1 MSDNLNLKTGEFIF
15 REGETA
21 NYAYVLVEGEV
32 EIVKTTGDGYLTLTA
47 IDKGAI
53 FGEMALIDGQ
63 PRSAGA
69 RVSKDAVI
77 TEVNAQTFLQYI
89 QKNPTAAFNIMK
101 RLSEQ
106 LREANKQV
114 STLGDNT
121 QDNLLDDE
129 FDNYLDQNQSS
140 FEESI
145 LDTDHI
151 YNAGPKKSIL
161 LAGITVSVAFII
173 SILFLSIFS
182 IDTTVHTTG
191 KFLTTVPNIEVQAT
205 NNSVIKNL
213 KVSRGSSVKRGE
225 IIAILDGTIARSN
238 LKANLEKISATNNK
252 LSRIELEQNAIKN
265 GKLEFGK
272 NVNLDEVNLDILS
285 KRVQQYQSKN
295 VSLNSQV
302 LKLRR
307 EITSS
312 GNNVN
317 LALNQ
322 LALKEK
328 IRNVQQSLYEQKVS
342 SYFKYLSAKDAALVA
357 EKSLAE
363 ARGKLDKLKSEL
375 RIAEANKNEFNSKWV
390 SSLGENQAAEREKL
404 TQLEEERVKLLR
416 EADDIEVRAPADG
429 VVLDLPKLGFG
440 SIVKEGD
447 KLFTLVRT
455 NVPLAL
461 EVDVDPKDINDVRI
475 NSAAS
480 IKLDALP
487 FQEYGDIKG
496 TLVYVSDDTYDESL
510 SGEKGSYYRARVK
523 VISGEFTK
531 LPKDFKLTSG
541 MTASADL
548 LIGKRKLMTYLT
560 RPITKG
566 FRKAFSEPD

>member
-447 KLFTLVRT
+447 KIFTLVRT

-487 FQEYGDIKG
+487 FPEYGDIKG
-496 TLVYVSDDTYDESL
+496 TLVYVSEDTYDESL

-531 LPKDFKLTSG
+531 LPKDFRLTSG

>member
-1 MSDNLNLKTGEFIF
+1 MPENLNLQTGEFIF

-32 EIVKTTGDGYLTLTA
+32 EIVKSTGDGYLTLTS

-69 RVSKDAVI
+69 RVSKDAVL

-106 LREANKQV
+106 LRAANKQISV
-114 STLGDNT
+114 SGQSSENN
-121 QDNLLDDE
+121 QLDDS
-129 FDNYLDQNQSS
+129 FADYLDEIETSID
-140 FEESI
+140 ESV

-151 YNAGPKKSIL
+151 YNAGPKKSIM
-161 LAGITVSVAFII
+161 LAGITVSIAFII
-173 SILFLSIFS
+173 AISFLSIFS
-182 IDTTVHTTG
+182 VDTTVHTTG

-205 NNSVIKNL
+205 NNSVIKSLN
-213 KVSRGSSVKRGE
+213 VSRGSAVKRGD
-225 IIAILDGTIARSN
+225 IIAVLDGTIARSN
-238 LKANLEKISATNNK
+238 LKANLDKISAAEK
-252 LSRIELEQNAIKN
+252 RLYRIELEQKTIKE
-265 GKLEFGK
+265 GKDEIDGESS
-272 NVNLDEVNLDILS
+272 LDSVNLDILS
-285 KRVQQYQSKN
+285 KRIQQYNSKN
-295 VSLNSQV
+295 VSLNTQIT
-302 LKLRR
+302 KLRR
-307 EITSS
+307 EIISS
-312 GNNVN
+312 KNNVK
-317 LALNQ
+317 LAKNQ
-322 LALKEK
+322 LDLKQK
-328 IRNVQQSLYEQKVS
+328 IKTVQQSLYEQKVS
-342 SYFKYLSAKDAALVA
+342 SYFKYLSAKDAALVS
-357 EKSLAE
+357 EKALAE

-375 RIAEANKNEFNSKWV
+375 RIAEANKKEFNSKWI
-390 SSLGENQAAEREKL
+390 SALGENQSAEREKL
-404 TQLEEERVKLLR
+404 TQFEEDRVKLLR

-447 KLFTLVRT
+447 KLFTLVRS

-475 NSAAS
+475 NSSAS

-487 FQEYGDIKG
+487 FQEYGDIQGK
-496 TLVYVSDDTYDESL
+496 LVYVSDDTYDESL
-510 SGEKGSYYRARVK
+510 SGEKGSYYRARVS
-523 VISGEFTK
+523 VLDGEFNK
-531 LPKDFKLTSG
+531 LPGDFRLTSG

-548 LIGKRKLMTYLT
+548 LIGKRRLMTYLT

>member
-1 MSDNLNLKTGEFIF
+1 MSENLNLRTGEFVF

-21 NYAYVLVEGEV
+21 NYAYVLVEGSV
-32 EIVKTTGDGYLTLTA
+32 EIVKSTGEGYLTLTT
-47 IDKGAI
+47 IEKGAI

-77 TEVNAQTFLQYI
+77 TEVNAQTFLHYI
-89 QKNPTAAFNIMK
+89 QGNPTAALNIMK
-101 RLSEQ
+101 RLSVQ

-114 STLGDNT
+114 STLGDLT
-121 QDNLLDDE
+121 KDDTLDE
-129 FDNYLDQNQSS
+129 KFDHYLDEN
-140 FEESI
+140 ESAFDESV

-161 LAGITVSVAFII
+161 LAGVTVSAAFILA
-173 SILFLSIFS
+173 ILFLSIFS

-205 NNSVIKNL
+205 NNSVIKQL
-213 KVSRGSSVKRGE
+213 RVSRGSIVKRGE
-225 IIAILDGTIARSN
+225 IIAVLDGTIARSN
-238 LKANLEKISATNNK
+238 LKANQEKISASENK
-252 LSRIELEQNAIKN
+252 LYRIKLEQNAIKT
-265 GKLEFGK
+265 GRVEFI
-272 NVNLDEVNLDILS
+272 NDESFDPVNKDILL
-285 KRVQQYQSKN
+285 KRIQQYQSKN
-295 VSLNSQV
+295 ISLDSQNSK
-302 LKLRR
+302 LKR
-307 EITSS
+307 EILSS
-312 GNNVN
+312 ENNVK
-317 LALNQ
+317 LAENQ
-322 LALKEK
+322 LALKVK
-328 IRNVQQSLYEQKVS
+328 IRDVQKSLFDQKVS

-357 EKSLAE
+357 EKAV
-363 ARGKLDKLKSEL
+363 ADAKGKLDKLRSEL
-375 RIAEANKNEFNSKWV
+375 RIAEANKKEFNSKWV
-390 SSLGENQAAEREKL
+390 SSLGENQANEKEKL
-404 TQLEEERVKLLR
+404 TQFEEDRVKLLR
-416 EADDIEVRAPADG
+416 EAYDIEVRAPADG

-447 KLFTLVRT
+447 KLFTLVRS

-461 EVDVDPKDINDVRI
+461 EIDVDPKDINDVRI
-475 NSAAS
+475 NSVAS

-487 FQEYGDIKG
+487 FQEYGDIEG
-496 TLVYVSDDTYDESL
+496 TLVYVSEDTYDESL
-510 SGEKGSYYRARVK
+510 SGDKGSFYRARVK
-523 VISGEFTK
+523 VKDSEFDK
-531 LPKDFKLTSG
+531 LPDDFRLTSG

>member
-1 MSDNLNLKTGEFIF
+1 MSENLNLRTGEFVF

-21 NYAYVLVEGEV
+21 NYAYVLVEGSV
-32 EIVKTTGDGYLTLTA
+32 EIVKSTGEGYLTLTT
-47 IDKGAI
+47 IEKGAI

-89 QKNPTAAFNIMK
+89 QGNPTAALNIMK
-101 RLSEQ
+101 RLSVQ
-106 LREANKQV
+106 LRDANKQV
-114 STLGDNT
+114 SSLGDLT
-121 QDNLLDDE
+121 KDDSLDE
-129 FDNYLDQNQSS
+129 KFDHYLDEN
-140 FEESI
+140 ESALDESV

-161 LAGITVSVAFII
+161 LAGVTVSAAFILA
-173 SILFLSIFS
+173 ILFLSIFS

-205 NNSVIKNL
+205 NNSVIKQL
-213 KVSRGSSVKRGE
+213 KVSRGSVVKRGE
-225 IIAILDGTIARSN
+225 VIAVLDGTIARSN
-238 LKANLEKISATNNK
+238 LKANREKISASENK
-252 LSRIELEQNAIKN
+252 LYRIRLEQNAIKT
-265 GKLEFGK
+265 GRVEFI
-272 NVNLDEVNLDILS
+272 NDENFDAVNRDILL
-285 KRVQQYQSKN
+285 KRIQQYQSKN
-295 VSLNSQV
+295 VSLDSQNS
-302 LKLRR
+302 KLRR
-307 EITSS
+307 EILSS
-312 GNNVN
+312 ENNVK
-317 LALNQ
+317 LAENQ
-322 LALKEK
+322 LALKVK
-328 IRNVQQSLYEQKVS
+328 IRDVQKSLFDQKVS

-357 EKSLAE
+357 EKAV
-363 ARGKLDKLKSEL
+363 ADAKGKLDKLRSEL
-375 RIAEANKNEFNSKWV
+375 RIAEANKKEFNSKWV
-390 SSLGENQAAEREKL
+390 SSLGENQANEKEKL
-404 TQLEEERVKLLR
+404 AQFEEDRVKLQR
-416 EADDIEVRAPADG
+416 EAYDIEVRAPADG

-447 KLFTLVRT
+447 KLFTLVRS

-461 EVDVDPKDINDVRI
+461 EIDVDPKDINDVRI
-475 NSAAS
+475 HSVAS

-487 FQEYGDIKG
+487 FQEYGDIEG
-496 TLVYVSDDTYDESL
+496 TLVYVSEDTYDESL
-510 SGEKGSYYRARVK
+510 SGDKGSFYRARVK
-523 VISGEFTK
+523 VKDGEFKK
-531 LPKDFKLTSG
+531 LPNDFRLTSG